1 VRAHLIAFVADQE
14 VSAQFFRQVL
24 GAEPS
29 LHVDGMT
36 EFTLGADCVLGLM
49 PEAGIRRLL
58 DLDAPRAGLAAE
70 LYLHVDDPAAFHV
83 RAVEA
88 GATEL
93 SPLQPRDWGDEVAY
107 SRTTD
112 GVLLAFARTTTG
124 TTGSP
129 TDRSSGTAPAR

>member
-1 VRAHLIAFVADQE
+1 VRAHLIVFVSDQE
-14 VSAQFFRQVL
+14 ASTQFFRQVL

-36 EFTLGADCVLGLM
+36 EFVLGEDCVLGLM
-49 PEAGIRRLL
+49 PEAGVRRLL

-70 LYLHVDDPAAFHV
+70 LYLHVDDPAAFHA
-83 RAVEA
+83 RAVGA

-93 SPLQPRDWGDEVAY
+93 SPLQLRDWGDEVAY

-112 GVLLAFARTTTG
+112 GLLLAFARTAAAVLSGMTG
-124 TTGSP
+124 
-129 TDRSSGTAPAR
+129 